1 MLRIAVPNKG
11 SLADSSVQILTEA
24 GYRQRTDS
32 RDLVLIDNDN
42 SVEFYYLR
50 PRDIAVYVGS
60 GELEAGI
67 TGRDLLIDSAAE
79 ADEIL
84 SLDFGASTFRFA
96 GPTDQNWS
104 VQDFAGKRVAKAY
117 PGLVEHSLA
126 ALGVKAQIV
135 RLDGAVESSVR
146 LGVADVI
153 ADVVST
159 GNTLR
164 QAGLKIFGDPILTSE
179 AVVIA
184 RKNAAVPTEL
194 EVLIRRLQGVVP
206 ARRYVLLDYD
216 IPKDLVEKAC
226 AITPGLESPTIS
238 PLQKHDWVAVRAMV
252 LRKETNQVMD
262 ELWAA
267 ASTTIG
273 FALNA
278 MLNPAM
284 AIMSRSF
291 APSPIAT
298 VFSIA
303 TPLALEN
310 SRNAAALA
318 ARSITGPINCP
329 VRTPSAISSLL
340 AL

>member
-1 MLRIAVPNKG
+1 
-11 SLADSSVQILTEA
+11 
-24 GYRQRTDS
+24 
-32 RDLVLIDNDN
+32 
-42 SVEFYYLR
+42 
-50 PRDIAVYVGS
+50 
-60 GELEAGI
+60 
-67 TGRDLLIDSAAE
+67 
-79 ADEIL
+79 
-84 SLDFGASTFRFA
+84 
-96 GPTDQNWS
+96 
-104 VQDFAGKRVAKAY
+104 
-117 PGLVEHSLA
+117 
-126 ALGVKAQIV
+126 V

-194 EVLIRRLQGVVP
+194 EVLIRRLQGVVT

-262 ELWAA
+262 ELWA
-267 ASTTIG
+267 IG
-273 FALNA
+273 
-278 MLNPAM
+278 
-284 AIMSRSF
+284 
-291 APSPIAT
+291 
-298 VFSIA
+298 
-303 TPLALEN
+303 
-310 SRNAAALA
+310 
-318 ARSITGPINCP
+318 ARGILVTDIHAC
-329 VRTPSAISSLL
+329 RL
-340 AL
+340 